1 MTSVSRPAVAGLRN
15 RLGGWTGAL
24 LLAIV
29 AVFVAYPLLQLIA
42 NTFGGAGEGD
52 FLKIYHEAFT
62 SAIALSS
69 VWGTIWLT
77 LVTLLFGIPLAVLL
91 AWITSSTDAP
101 MARTLALLPTLS
113 LALSP
118 LVGAIGW
125 MVLLAPRVGMLNL
138 ALRAVFGLDID
149 EGPLNAFSLPV
160 IVMLMTFY
168 LVPYVYGPAY
178 AAFSQVD
185 ASLQEAAKVCGA
197 GGKWTLFTVTLPI
210 LRPSILAGALIGGV
224 MCASMFAIPLILASG
239 TGLHVIPT
247 QIYYYINQ
255 EGRTGPAMA
264 MASLLSAV
272 TLAAMLLYFRV
283 LGRGR
288 FVTISGKGARRVLV
302 PLGAWRW
309 PAGLLVMVFL
319 FVSLVVPLAAL
330 VYLSLVGFWS
340 GNVFSQALGFEQYR
354 KLVDFPNAML
364 GLYNS
369 TWLAAAGAAIALV
382 LGFIISYRRLRQA
395 HPVNRLIAFI
405 ASLPLGV
412 PSIVLGLA
420 ALAAFTG
427 GFLPLYG
434 TALIMV
440 VAYAV
445 HMLPIA
451 MRSSDAGLL
460 QVSPELEEAGLVCGD
475 SRSGVVARVLLPA
488 LRRPLLTA
496 WGLAFILLF
505 RDISTSILLFTPD
518 TVPSSVALLSIFD
531 QGWMTGAAAYS
542 IVVTVISAV
551 VVALIIKSADVAEAG

>member
-1 MTSVSRPAVAGLRN
+1 MTSVRAWT
-15 RLGGWTGAL
+15 GGWTGAALVL
-24 LLAIV
+24 LM
-29 AVFVAYPLLQLIA
+29 AVFAAYPMLQLVA
-42 NTFGGAGEGD
+42 DTFGGLDGGD
-52 FLKIYHEAFT
+52 LFKTYREAFA
-62 SAIALSS
+62 SSIALSS
-69 VWGTIWLT
+69 IWGTLWLT
-77 LVTLLFGIPLAVLL
+77 LATLLFGVPLAVLL

-101 MARTLALLPTLS
+101 MVRSLSMLPTLT

-138 ALRAVFGLDID
+138 ALRSMFGLSVD

-168 LVPYVYGPAY
+168 IVPYIYGPAY
-178 AAFSQVD
+178 AAFIQVD

-197 GGKWTLFTVTLPI
+197 GGKWTLFTVTLPV
-210 LRPSILAGALIGGV
+210 LRPSLLAGALIGGV
-224 MCASMFAIPLILASG
+224 MSASMFAIPLILASG

-247 QIYYYINQ
+247 QIYHYINQ

-264 MASLLSAV
+264 MASLLSVV
-272 TLAAMLLYFRV
+272 TLTAMLLYFRV

-288 FVTISGKGARRVLV
+288 YVTISGKGARRVLV

-309 PAGLLVMVFL
+309 PASALVLLFL
-319 FVSLVVPLAAL
+319 FLALVVPLAAL

-340 GNVFSQALGFEQYR
+340 SNVFGQSLGFEQYR
-354 KLVDFPNAML
+354 KLLDFPNAMTA
-364 GLYNS
+364 LYNS
-369 TWLAAAGAAIALV
+369 TWLAAASAVIALV
-382 LGFIISYRRLRQA
+382 LGFFISYRRLRDSRA
-395 HPVNRLIAFI
+395 VNRLVAFV

-420 ALAAFTG
+420 FLASFTG
-427 GFLPLYG
+427 GLLPLYG

-440 VAYAV
+440 AAYAI

-496 WGLAFILLF
+496 WGLIFIILF
-505 RDISTSILLFTPD
+505 RDISMSILLYTPE
-518 TVPSSVALLSIFD
+518 TIPSSVALLSIFD

-542 IVVTVISAV
+542 IVVTIISAA
-551 VVALIIKSADVAEAG
+551 VVALIVKSADVAEAG